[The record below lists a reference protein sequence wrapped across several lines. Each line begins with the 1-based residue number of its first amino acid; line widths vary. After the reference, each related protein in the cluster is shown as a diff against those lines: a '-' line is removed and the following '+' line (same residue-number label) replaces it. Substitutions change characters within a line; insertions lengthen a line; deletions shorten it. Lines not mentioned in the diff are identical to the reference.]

1 MALGVAGCHRRHHLW
16 ILGSLGFTQ
25 YHVTYGSLGGAVIM
39 LTWLYLSAFAVLFA
53 AVVNTQIEQRAGASP
68 QTSDRFNR

>member
-1 MALGVAGCHRRHHLW
+1 VSPGANAATILR
-16 ILGSLGFTQ
+16 ILGSPGFTQ

-39 LTWLYLSAFAVLFA
+39 LTWLYLSAFG

-68 QTSDRFNR
+68 QTSERFNR